1 MGRYKKFQQNIVESM
16 DDAIT
21 AFAYEKNDMAIMRL
35 YTTMDDDY
43 RSRYLNKLPNIN
55 RLYRA
60 WKNVENY
67 VFNRIWTIMK
77 YEEVR
82 NDILDNTD
90 NLDILQSVMTA
101 LYITIA
107 VKLSSGTFNYN
118 DLHALIA
125 ELRKDLKTKECMK

>member
-1 MGRYKKFQQNIVESM
+1 MNRYKKFQQNIVESM

-21 AFAYEKNDMAIMRL
+21 AFAYEKDDMAIMRL

-60 WKNVENY
+60 WKHVENY

-82 NDILDNTD
+82 NDILDNAD

>member
-1 MGRYKKFQQNIVESM
+1 MNRYKKFQQNIVESM

-67 VFNRIWTIMK
+67 VSTRIYTIMK

-82 NDILDNTD
+82 NDILDNAD

-107 VKLSSGTFNYN
+107 VKLSSDTFNYN
-118 DLHALIA
+118 DLYALIA
-125 ELRKDLKTKECMK
+125 ELKKDLKTKECMK